1 VAEFSTLKYSAM
13 QKIKWLSYHPP
24 TQLFSKT
31 AEDFQKHLNDLTSNK
46 YEIEILPMDNCDPVQ
61 ELTHGRVHM
70 SQIYSNLL
78 GKYGA
83 TDLYALILPYLFQSV
98 SHADRVLR
106 GEVGEKLLHHLYLR
120 TGIRGLSFNWMEI
133 TKKFYSRISFPR
145 FYPNAWW
152 GDINNPRM
160 KEHNPIMN
168 DMTDLVMSN
177 ILNTANGKHSTY
189 LTTIVANNQFMDTL
203 SEQDQQHFIEA
214 ARRTSKVS
222 EQTENYSDE
231 ELEKLR
237 EAWAPLYKKYSD
249 FFSFDV
255 VGQIKNHTH

>member
-1 VAEFSTLKYSAM
+1 M

-31 AEDFQKHLNDLTSNK
+31 AENFQRHLNDLASNK
-46 YEIEILPMDNCDPVQ
+46 YEIEILFKDDCDPIQ
-61 ELTHGRVHM
+61 ELKHGRVHM

-83 TDLYALILPYLFQSV
+83 TDLYALILPYLFESL
-98 SHADRVLR
+98 SHANMVLG
-106 GEVGEKLLHHLYLR
+106 GEVGKKLLDHLYLR
-120 TGIRGLSFNWMEI
+120 TGIHGLSFNWMEI
-133 TKKFYSRISFPR
+133 TKKFYKKISFPR
-145 FYPNAWW
+145 FYPSAWW
-152 GDINNPRM
+152 GDIKNPRM

-189 LTTIVANNQFMDTL
+189 LTTIVANNEFMNTL
-203 SEQDQQHFIEA
+203 DQQEQAHFIEA
-214 ARRTSKVS
+214 ARRTSKIS
-222 EQTENYSDE
+222 EQDKRYNQR

-237 EAWAPLYKKYSD
+237 EAWAPLYEKYDD

-255 VGQIKNHTH
+255 VGQIKKYKN